1 MAIEFKDDT
10 FKDQTA
16 GDKLVVIDF
25 WAVWCGP
32 CKAMAPTIEA
42 LHNEYLETVIVGKL
56 DVDNNP
62 NTAREYGIRN
72 IPTTIFLKNG
82 EIVERFVGNKPK
94 SKFVEVIEKY
104 I

>member
-1 MAIEFKDDT
+1 MALEFKDEN
-10 FKDQTA
+10 FKEQIA
-16 GDKLVVIDF
+16 GDQLVVVDF

-42 LHNEYLETVIVGKL
+42 LHTEYEGKVKVGKL

-62 NTAREYGIRN
+62 NTAREFGIRN
-72 IPTTIFLKNG
+72 IPTTLFLKNG
-82 EIVERFVGNKPK
+82 EVVERFVGNKPK